1 MKLNKKLISS
11 MLSVAL
17 IGALALSGCASQS
30 SSSTSAASSSSSS
43 SSSETQTTVDY
54 PKNAMEF
61 IAPSG
66 AGGGWDL
73 TIRTV
78 AKVLQ
83 DTSLVT
89 VPMPVTNNSGGGGG
103 VNLAYMQTQEG
114 SDKLISVY
122 SPPILLINLNGS
134 SEYSYKE
141 TTPIARLITD
151 YGAFV
156 VPKDSPYKSIA
167 DVMDA
172 LKKDPK
178 SVKIGGGSSAGSMDH
193 IQFLIVA
200 KAAGVTDLKDIDYI
214 SFQDG
219 TATAQILGGHVD
231 LLTTGLGDVQ
241 SLIESGDL
249 IALAQTAS
257 DRVGEG
263 ALAEIPTCKEQG
275 IDVTFENW
283 RGLFGA
289 PGMPDYAVE
298 FWRDTLKKMTETDEW
313 NAERAKHG
321 WADAYMDKED
331 FESFLAEKNEEYKGI
346 LAEIGLLAE

>member
-1 MKLNKKLISS
+1 MKFRKAIA
-11 MLSVAL
+11 SVLAL
-17 IGALALSGCASQS
+17 TVLGAFALTGCAAGGGSEKSYPSGAL
-30 SSSTSAASSSSSS
+30 
-43 SSSETQTTVDY
+43 
-54 PKNAMEF
+54 EF

-83 DTSLVT
+83 ETELVKS
-89 VPMPVTNNSGGGGG
+89 PMPVTNNAGSGGG
-103 VNLAYMQTQEG
+103 VNLAYMQTQKG
-114 SDKLISVY
+114 SEKLISVY
-122 SPPILLINLNGS
+122 SPPILLIELNGT
-134 SEYSYKE
+134 SEYGYE
-141 TTPIARLITD
+141 DTTPLARLITD

-156 VPKDSPYKSIA
+156 VPKDSPYQTIT
-167 DVMDA
+167 DVMEA

-178 SVKIGGGSSAGSMDH
+178 SVKIGGNSAAGSMDH
-193 IQFLIVA
+193 IQFLIMA
-200 KAAGVTDLKDIDYI
+200 KAAGVENLKEIDYI

-249 IALAQTAS
+249 KALAHTGAE
-257 DRVGEG
+257 RVGEG

-275 IDVTFENW
+275 IDAVFENW

-289 PGMPDYAVE
+289 PEMPDYAVE
-298 FWRDTLKKMTETDEW
+298 FWQDTLAKMVETDEW
-313 NAERAKHG
+313 KAEAAKHG
-321 WADAYMDKED
+321 WAPAYLGQEEFKT
-331 FESFLAEKNEEYKGI
+331 FLAETNESYKSI
-346 LAEIGLLAE
+346 LEEIGLLVNN